1 MHLNIRFRSYS
12 HIIFAAAATLAC
24 ACSPLTLTRAE
35 AQSSTGNTY
44 YVGPNGSDINSG
56 SQASPF
62 ATIKHADSIVMPGDT
77 VIVLDGTYKGDIR
90 LARSGTSGNPI
101 TYKAQHQW
109 QAKLVGTGTG
119 DGSTVIGLTGGNI
132 IIQDFDITGG
142 DANGINL
149 AYSGKSASYNQAI
162 SNYVHDM
169 VTPCD
174 SISGTAISTGGGDD
188 YTGITHNGIIGNM
201 VVNITPYNGCPGGH
215 TASGIYAQTPY
226 AVIAN
231 NIVINAGTDIQTWH
245 AASNITIFGNTTIG
259 GVVGVTLGAGD
270 SPGGI
275 TNDYSVVQNNISIN
289 SVVGLQEHG
298 TTGPHNKFIDNLVFN
313 NGTNVQLINGDVAT
327 GTVTADPKFVNN
339 TGTAAGDYELQSSS
353 PAIGHGLALGGI
365 TTDYV
370 GVPRPQTGTTDIGA
384 CISGGTSTPS
394 AGTVTAGISAST
406 TSITSGQSLTLT
418 WGTTN
423 AVTATLNGTAVA
435 LNGSMTVSP
444 TATTTY
450 KIVGTSS
457 TGATDWGSVTVTVTA
472 ASTGT
477 VAAGISTSATSIASG
492 QSVTLTWD
500 TRNAVKATLNGAPV
514 ALNGSMTVSPTATT
528 TYKIVGTS
536 STGATDWGSVT
547 VTVSAASTGTVTAGI
562 HASTTS
568 ITRGQSSTLT
578 WSTRN
583 AVKATLN
590 GTAVALNGSMTVSP
604 TATTTYKVVGTSS
617 TGATD
622 WGSVTVTVR

>member
-1 MHLNIRFRSYS
+1 MHLNIRFRSFS

-62 ATIKHADSIVMPGDT
+62 ATIKHADNIVMPGDT
-77 VIVLDGTYKGDIR
+77 VIVLDGTYKGDIK

-109 QAKLVGTGTG
+109 KAQLVGTGTG

-132 IIQDFDITGG
+132 IIQDFDITGS

-188 YTGITHNGIIGNM
+188 YSGISHNNIIGNL
-201 VVNITPYNGCPGGH
+201 VINITPFNGCPGGH
-215 TASGIYAQTPY
+215 PASGIYGQTPN

-245 AASNITIFGNTTIG
+245 AATNMTIFGNTTIG
-259 GVVGVTLGAGD
+259 GFIGVTLGAGD

-275 TNDYSVVQNNISIN
+275 TNDNSLVQNNISIN
-289 SVVGLQEHG
+289 ASGVGLQEHG
-298 TTGPHNKFIDNLVFN
+298 NTGTHNKFIDNLVFN
-313 NGTNVQLINGDVAT
+313 NATNVQMINGDVAT
-327 GTVTADPKFVNN
+327 GTITADPKFVNN
-339 TGTAAGDYELQSSS
+339 TGTAAGDYTLQSSS
-353 PAIGHGLALGGI
+353 PAIGAGLAFAGI
-365 TTDYV
+365 TTDYD
-370 GVPRPQTGTTDIGA
+370 GVSRPQTGTTDIGA
-384 CISGGTSTPS
+384 CVSAGTSTPPTGAVAAGITAS
-394 AGTVTAGISAST
+394 AASITSGQSSVLTWTTTNAVKATLNGNAVALNGSMTVSPTATTTYQIVGTSSDGATNSGSVTVTVGAAPTGTVAAGISAST

-418 WGTTN
+418 WDTRN
-423 AVTATLNGTAVA
+423 AVKATLNGTPVA
-435 LNGSMTVSP
+435 LNGSMSVKP

-457 TGATDWGSVTVTVTA
+457 TGATDWGSVTVTV
-472 ASTGT
+472 
-477 VAAGISTSATSIASG
+477 
-492 QSVTLTWD
+492 
-500 TRNAVKATLNGAPV
+500 R
-514 ALNGSMTVSPTATT
+514 
-528 TYKIVGTS
+528 
-536 STGATDWGSVT
+536 
-547 VTVSAASTGTVTAGI
+547 
-562 HASTTS
+562 
-568 ITRGQSSTLT
+568 
-578 WSTRN
+578 
-583 AVKATLN
+583 
-590 GTAVALNGSMTVSP
+590 
-604 TATTTYKVVGTSS
+604 
-617 TGATD
+617 
-622 WGSVTVTVR
+622 